1 MATQIGSSISNL
13 ATLSLSR
20 DGGPC
25 VHPYGLTADQLGQLD
40 SGGDVYVGQI
50 DLNSTIGPPTGPD
63 LSPINGY
70 VRMESASAQFLSYSA
85 SALSIVTGP
94 LFADD
99 YLGGCITGGA
109 SAGFL
114 FRQAPLTVGDQVS
127 VQGPDGKQLA
137 LTGVPFYRASVPVGP
152 AVNSPDQLP
161 APFFSAGQW
170 QASGSGNSNVQPF
183 TATLS
188 IPNPIQ
194 ITNYDQTQMIDHP
207 RDLTITWDPTT
218 YSDADLVNVQLYGQL
233 PTPFFG
239 RSQSVFCRVPA
250 SAGRATIPAALLTSF
265 LPATGSLSLSLGRK
279 PGTAGMFTVGL
290 SDGSSIPALFQYYSA
305 EWIFVQFK

>member
-1 MATQIGSSISNL
+1 
-13 ATLSLSR
+13 
-20 DGGPC
+20 
-25 VHPYGLTADQLGQLD
+25 LGQLD

-70 VRMESASAQFLSYSA
+70 VRMESASAQFLSYGA

-114 FRQAPLTVGDQVS
+114 IRQAPLTVGDQVS

-137 LTGVPFYRASVPVGP
+137 LTGVPSYRASVPVGP

-194 ITNYDQTQMIDHP
+194 ITNYDQTQMIDHT

-218 YSDADLVNVQLYGQL
+218 YSDADFVNVQLYGQL